1 VTVAAPEGQNYGEV
15 FTRRWVVEVLL
26 NLTGYTADRD
36 LGSLQLM
43 EPSCGSGAFLGPV
56 VERLIESAYSH
67 GHDLLLL
74 GHAIRAYDLQPEH
87 VQACR
92 ELCRSLLIAAGQPTS
107 TVDSLPQ
114 EWVRQADF
122 LLPEDSG
129 TSADVVVGNP
139 PYIRYDELPDVLA
152 SRYRSTWP
160 TMRGR
165 GDIYVGF
172 IERSLRLLNP
182 GGKVGFICADRW
194 MRNQYGAELREL
206 VTRDFAVE
214 HVWTMHDV
222 DAFEE
227 QVSAYPAITVLG
239 NHAQTSAV
247 VADMTGEFGA
257 ESAFALAKAS
267 LDDGF
272 AEFSDVGVRAH
283 RLPRWFNGGE
293 LWPTGSPARLA
304 LIEHLNDQFR
314 SLHDPDTE
322 TKVSIGVATGADR
335 AYITKDPE
343 AAEPD
348 RILPLAMRR
357 DLTSGTFDWQ
367 GNYLINPWAEDGSL
381 VRLADYPRMAASLSA
396 HPGLHERFIVKND
409 PSSWYRTIDKVQA
422 SLTSKPK
429 LLIQDMKTTI
439 HPVLE
444 TGGYYPHHN
453 LYYIISD
460 IWDMEVLGGL
470 LLSRIAQAF
479 IEAYCV
485 RMRGG
490 TLRFQ
495 AQYLKRIRV
504 PKPDEI
510 DPETSE
516 ALRVAFRN
524 RNADAATLAAA
535 AAYSIDLQ
543 EFDLLPI
550 GGGEDLIDRELRGL
564 QRSDQGVLGWP

>member
-1 VTVAAPEGQNYGEV
+1 VTLIGPGAQNFGEV

-26 NLTGYTADRD
+26 DLVGYTTDRD
-36 LGSLQLM
+36 LGSLELV
-43 EPSCGSGAFLGPV
+43 EPSCGSGAFLGPA
-56 VERLIESAYSH
+56 VERLIESAKAH
-67 GHDLLLL
+67 GHDLMSL
-74 GHAIRAYDLQPEH
+74 GDSIRAYDLQAEH
-87 VQACR
+87 IEACR
-92 ELCRSLLIAAGQPTS
+92 TQCRRLLVDAGVAVSTASELADGWVCR
-107 TVDSLPQ
+107 
-114 EWVRQADF
+114 ADF
-122 LLPEDSG
+122 LLPDSDG
-129 TSADVVVGNP
+129 TAADVVVGNP
-139 PYIRYDELPDVLA
+139 PYIRYDDLPDDLA

-172 IERSLRLLNP
+172 IERSLHLLKP

-206 VTRDFAVE
+206 VARDYGVE

-227 QVSAYPAITVLG
+227 QVAAYPAITVLG
-239 NHAQTSAV
+239 NHSQASAV
-247 VADMTGEFGA
+247 VADMTREFGPQ
-257 ESAFALAKAS
+257 SAFALAKAS
-267 LDDGF
+267 QDEGF
-272 AEFSDVGVRAH
+272 EEFSDLGVRAH
-283 RLPRWFNGGE
+283 RLPHWFGGGE

-304 LIEHLNDQFR
+304 LIEHLNDQFG
-314 SLHDPDTE
+314 SLHDSGTG
-322 TKVSIGVATGADR
+322 TKVSIGVATGADK
-335 AYITKDPE
+335 AYITKDPNV
-343 AAEPD
+343 AEPD

-357 DLTSGTFDWQ
+357 DLMSGTFDWQ
-367 GNYLINPWAEDGSL
+367 GNYLVNPWAEDGSL
-381 VRLADYPRMAASLSA
+381 VPLADYPRMAAHLSSR
-396 HPGLHERFIVKND
+396 PGLRERFVAIKD

-422 SLTSKPK
+422 SLTGRPK

-444 TGGYYPHHN
+444 PGGRYPHHN
-453 LYYIISD
+453 LYYVISD
-460 IWDMEVLGGL
+460 TWDMEVLGGL

-510 DPETSE
+510 DAETSD
-516 ALRVAFRN
+516 ALRAAFRN
-524 RNADAATLAAA
+524 RDADAATLAAA

-543 EFDLLPI
+543 EFDLMPA
-550 GGGEDLIDRELRGL
+550 GGGEDLI
-564 QRSDQGVLGWP
+564 